1 MQSFS
6 YNKKKMK
13 AIILL
18 IFIVFVS
25 NKIFLENKI
34 NNPKIEDI
42 ILQQSEQSLANQA
55 KLYVDDIVDIVN
67 NITGNIM
74 EYFQIKINDE
84 LYTILN
90 TKAYPHFINTLS
102 KKSYGNLLTEVD
114 TYLTKF
120 FNYIK
125 DYNYYNV
132 IDFVVNEIKNFKE
145 FANKTVF
152 NTEIEHIIRH
162 IRYEIQRLDLDEIR
176 YNLNRTAYEV
186 NNINVKKIIDSLKR
200 SIEYM
205 KRDYQERSDESRI
218 KLEAGTYYEIGKF
231 KAEMRYGISYVNHM
245 IKSYIESYKIYF
257 RSEKMLENIEDGLE
271 SFYNNAFPILKKIEV
286 EKVISVLK
294 YFFSTIDKTLK
305 SNTMNEIKELIR
317 KIIVDNKSEYLLDEF
332 LLKVYDVIE
341 TILNMKFFEEQN
353 VEKISNKLTEIL
365 NWAYSY
371 VSKINSYLDFKREF
385 YNNIQDIIKMIT
397 EYDTHYVIDINTRYV
412 RRLFSIGIDYAKLGV
427 KIGYDIL
434 KTFNLI

>member
-1 MQSFS
+1 
-6 YNKKKMK
+6 MK

-34 NNPKIEDI
+34 NNPKIEDL

-84 LYTILN
+84 LYTTLN

-102 KKSYGNLLTEVD
+102 KKSFGNLLTEVD

-125 DYNYYNV
+125 DYNYSNI

-145 FANKTVF
+145 FANKTEF
-152 NTEIEHIIRH
+152 NSVIEDIIEDVRKG
-162 IRYEIQRLDLDEIR
+162 IQGLDLDDIR
-176 YNLNRTAYEV
+176 YNV
-186 NNINVKKIIDSLKR
+186 NKTVNEIKNDINAKEIIASLKR

-218 KLEAGTYYEIGKF
+218 RLEAGTYYDIGKF
-231 KAEMRYGISYVNHM
+231 KSEFRYGISYYNHI
-245 IKSYIESYKIYF
+245 IKSYIEAYKIYL
-257 RSEKMLENIEDGLE
+257 RSEKMLENIDYELE
-271 SFYNNAFPILKKIEV
+271 SFYNNTLIIPVLQKIEV

-294 YFFSTIDKTLK
+294 YFFSTIDKILK

-353 VEKISNKLTEIL
+353 IEKISNKLTEIL
-365 NWAYSY
+365 NWALSY
-371 VSKINSYLDFKREF
+371 INKINSLNDLKTVFHA
-385 YNNIQDIIKMIT
+385 NIQDIIKMIT

-412 RRLFSIGIDYAKLGV
+412 RRLLSIGIDYAKLGI

-434 KTFNLI
+434 KTLNSI

>member
-1 MQSFS
+1 
-6 YNKKKMK
+6 MK

-34 NNPKIEDI
+34 NNPKIEDL

-84 LYTILN
+84 LYTTLN

-102 KKSYGNLLTEVD
+102 KKSFGNLLTEVD

-125 DYNYYNV
+125 DYNYSNI

-145 FANKTVF
+145 FANKTEF
-152 NTEIEHIIRH
+152 NSVIEDIIEDVRKG
-162 IRYEIQRLDLDEIR
+162 IQGLDLDDIR
-176 YNLNRTAYEV
+176 YNV
-186 NNINVKKIIDSLKR
+186 NKTVNEIKNDINAKEIIASLKR

-218 KLEAGTYYEIGKF
+218 RLEAGTYYDIGKF
-231 KAEMRYGISYVNHM
+231 KSEFRYGISYYNHI
-245 IKSYIESYKIYF
+245 IKSYIEAYKIYL
-257 RSEKMLENIEDGLE
+257 RSEKMLENIDYELE
-271 SFYNNAFPILKKIEV
+271 SFYNNTLIIPVLQKIEV

-294 YFFSTIDKTLK
+294 YFFSTIDKILK

-353 VEKISNKLTEIL
+353 IEKISNKLTEIL
-365 NWAYSY
+365 NWALSY
-371 VSKINSYLDFKREF
+371 INKINSLNDLKTEF
-385 YNNIQDIIKMIT
+385 HANIQDIIKMIT

-412 RRLFSIGIDYAKLGV
+412 RRLLSIGIDYAKLGI

-434 KTFNLI
+434 KTLNSI